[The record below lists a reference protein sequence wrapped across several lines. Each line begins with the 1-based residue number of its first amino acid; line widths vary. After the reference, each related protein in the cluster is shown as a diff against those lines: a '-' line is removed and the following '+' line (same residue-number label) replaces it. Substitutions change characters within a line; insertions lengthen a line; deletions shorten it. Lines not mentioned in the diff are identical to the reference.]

1 MHQLPPEVWNQIARE
16 TTLASPAARAA
27 FNLPAEKQEQLLENW
42 AKAETQ
48 AKTPSWAVIPL
59 QEVMPLMLEAQ
70 ALSQFKAK
78 HPEFLPALPEV
89 NSPEEAAALMSRE
102 RQWSPAQR
110 STFLQLLQSGQPA
123 TRWQQSAKALHAS
136 SN

>member
-1 MHQLPPEVWNQIARE
+1 MHQLPPELWNQIARE

-27 FNLPAEKQEQLLENW
+27 FNLSAEKQTPMLEAW
-42 AKAETQ
+42 AKAEAQ
-48 AKTPSWAVIPL
+48 AKTPAWAVVPL
-59 QEVMPLMLEAQ
+59 QEVMPLLLESQ
-70 ALSQFKAK
+70 ALNQFKAS

-89 NSPEEAAALMSRE
+89 NNPQEAADLMTRE
-102 RQWSPAQR
+102 RQWSPAQS

-136 SN
+136 AS

>member
-27 FNLPAEKQEQLLENW
+27 FNLPADKQAPMLENW
-42 AKAETQ
+42 AQAETQ
-48 AKTPSWAVIPL
+48 AKTPAWAVVPL
-59 QEVMPLMLEAQ
+59 QEVLPLMLEPE
-70 ALSQFKAK
+70 ALNQFKAK

-89 NSPEEAAALMSRE
+89 NSPQEAAALLSRE
-102 RQWSPAQR
+102 RQWSPAQS
-110 STFLQLLQSGQPA
+110 STFLQLLQNGLPA

-136 SN
+136 AS

>member
-27 FNLPAEKQEQLLENW
+27 FHLPADKQEQMMENW

-48 AKTPSWAVIPL
+48 AKTPAWAVIPL
-59 QEVMPLMLEAQ
+59 QEVMPLMLEAE
-70 ALSQFKAK
+70 ALNRFKAK

-89 NSPEEAAALMSRE
+89 LNPEEAAALMSRE
-102 RQWSPAQR
+102 RQWSPAQS
-110 STFLQLLQSGQPA
+110 STFLALLQPDQAPM
-123 TRWQQSAKALHAS
+123 RWQQSAKALHAS
-136 SN
+136 AN